1 MKKQSFENYL
11 QEHFI
16 SLNEY
21 CGIPITKDNCEEL
34 FERWVELSMMDVSEI
49 IELAEKWGS
58 N

>member
-1 MKKQSFENYL
+1 MKKTSFESYL

-16 SLNEY
+16 SLGEWL
-21 CGIPITKDNCEEL
+21 GIPITKDNCEEL
-34 FERWVELSMMDVSEI
+34 FESWLMDCDVAEI